1 MSEVAQEIS
10 QGHQG
15 EVVERP
21 RSKIKKKK
29 ECAYVSITYPF
40 LSWSSNFPPLLWLH
54 LSTCAS
60 FYILKTNQPTLSPG
74 SSPSSYVLTS
84 FLSFT
89 IRLLEIAS
97 KTHFVPM
104 SGILGIN
111 HTILAFIFFS
121 TSLQHATNSLVS
133 NAWPFLILV
142 AVLTQ

>member
-21 RSKIKKKK
+21 RSKKKNTHM
-29 ECAYVSITYPF
+29 YPSLIPF
-40 LSWSSNFPPLLWLH
+40 LSWSSNFPPPLWLH

-89 IRLLEIAS
+89 TRLLEIAS

-111 HTILAFIFFS
+111 HTILAFIFLS
-121 TSLQHATNSLVS
+121 TSLQHATNSSVS

-142 AVLTQ
+142 PVLTQ